1 MTARNSS
8 TRGGDNDSLT
18 RLFESVT
25 GDDDSRMCRD
35 ISDAACREQ
44 PGNFFRHLVAAL
56 GNKLADELSNARLI
70 LPWLMGAIGAPVWM
84 VGLLVPIREAGA
96 LLPQLLIAGYIRL
109 REIRKWVWVAGGV
122 AQAVG
127 AVLLGL
133 LALFG
138 HGSWGGALV
147 LIALTGL
154 SLGRGLSSVATK
166 DVMGKTI
173 AKQRRGTLMGWSAS
187 AAGALT
193 LLVGIGLM
201 LMGDRPGT
209 WALAVLLFAAALGWA
224 LNALCA
230 AAIREAPGATEG
242 GANAWDSVKQGVSLL
257 RRDRRFLH
265 FNLSRALLLSSA
277 LALPYLALLGQQ
289 NSGTDL
295 ASLGILVLT
304 SGVAGMIGGPIWG
317 RLADRSSRRV
327 MRNAAIGAALCCVAG
342 AACVLL
348 PEAARTSVWPYAVVY
363 GLLMI
368 AHAGIRLGRKTYVV
382 DLSDSDTRALYV
394 AFSNTFTG
402 VLMLIVGLLL
412 GVLAQWL
419 GSAPLLLLLAL
430 LALAAA
436 GSAHALA
443 EVEA

>member
-1 MTARNSS
+1 MANR
-8 TRGGDNDSLT
+8 DLSLS
-18 RLFESVT
+18 RLFERLT
-25 GDDDSRMCRD
+25 GDEDSRMCRD
-35 ISDAACREQ
+35 ISEQACQEQ

-96 LLPQLLIAGYIRL
+96 LLPQLLIAGQIRL
-109 REIRKWVWVAGGV
+109 RAIRKWVWVTGGI
-122 AQAVG
+122 AQAIG
-127 AVLLGL
+127 AAVLAL

-138 HGSWGGALV
+138 HGTWGGALV

-166 DVMGKTI
+166 DVLGKTI

-193 LLVGIGLM
+193 LTVGVILTA
-201 LMGDRPGT
+201 LGDQPGS
-209 WALAVLLFAAALGWA
+209 WAIAILLAAAALGWA

-230 AAIREAPGATEG
+230 AAIKESPGATEG
-242 GANAWDSVKQGVSLL
+242 GANAWDSVKQGLSLL

-295 ASLGILVLT
+295 ASLGILIVT
-304 SGVAGMIGGPIWG
+304 SGLAGMIAGPIWG

-327 MRNAAIGAALCCVAG
+327 MRTSAIGAAICCLAG
-342 AACVLL
+342 AGCMWL
-348 PEAARTSVWPYAVVY
+348 PEAWRTSVWPYAIVY

-382 DLSDSDTRALYV
+382 DLADSDTRALYV

-402 VLMLIVGLLL
+402 VLMLALGLLL
-412 GVLAQWL
+412 GVMAQWL
-419 GSAPLLLLLAL
+419 GSALLLLILAL
-430 LALAAA
+430 VALAAA
-436 GSAHALA
+436 WSSHRLA
-443 EVEA
+443 EVEAD

>member
-1 MTARNSS
+1 MSVKET
-8 TRGGDNDSLT
+8 SLT
-18 RLFESVT
+18 RLFERVT
-25 GDDDSRMCRD
+25 GDEDSRMCRD
-35 ISDAACREQ
+35 ISDEACQEQ
-44 PGNFFRHLVAAL
+44 PGNFFRHLLAAL

-109 REIRKWVWVAGGV
+109 RPIRKWVWVAGGV
-122 AQAVG
+122 VQAAG
-127 AVLLGL
+127 ALCLTL

-138 HGSWGGALV
+138 HGGWGGALV

-154 SLGRGLSSVATK
+154 ALGRGLSSVATK
-166 DVMGKTI
+166 DVLGKTI

-187 AAGALT
+187 VAGALT
-193 LLVGIGLM
+193 LIVGAALIVP
-201 LMGDRPGT
+201 GDQPGT
-209 WALAVLLFAAALGWA
+209 LALAILLFAAALGWG

-230 AAIREAPGATEG
+230 ALIHEAPGATEG
-242 GANAWDSVKQGVSLL
+242 GANAWDSVKQGIALM

-265 FNLSRALLLSSA
+265 FNLARALLLSSA

-295 ASLGILVLT
+295 ASLGILILT
-304 SGVAGMIGGPIWG
+304 SGVASLIAGPIWG

-327 MRNAAIGAALCCVAG
+327 MRDSAIGAAMCCLAG
-342 AACVLL
+342 AACVWL
-348 PEAARTSVWPYAVVY
+348 PESARTSVWPYATVY

-368 AHAGIRLGRKTYVV
+368 AHAGIRLGRKTYVI

-402 VLMLIVGLLL
+402 VLMLCVGLLL
-412 GVLAQWL
+412 GALAQWL
-419 GSAPLLLLLAL
+419 GSAGLLLVLA
-430 LALAAA
+430 ALAIAA
-436 GSAHALA
+436 ASSSHALA
-443 EVEA
+443 EVESETTS

>member
-1 MTARNSS
+1 
-8 TRGGDNDSLT
+8 
-18 RLFESVT
+18 
-25 GDDDSRMCRD
+25 MCRD
-35 ISDAACREQ
+35 ISEQACQEQ

-96 LLPQLLIAGYIRL
+96 LLPQLLIAGQIRL
-109 REIRKWVWVAGGV
+109 RAIRKWVWVTGGI
-122 AQAVG
+122 AQAIG
-127 AVLLGL
+127 AAVLAL

-138 HGSWGGALV
+138 HGTWGGALV

-166 DVMGKTI
+166 DVLGKTI

-193 LLVGIGLM
+193 LTVGVILTA
-201 LMGDRPGT
+201 LGDQPGS
-209 WALAVLLFAAALGWA
+209 WAIAILLAAAALGWA

-230 AAIREAPGATEG
+230 AAIKESPGATEG
-242 GANAWDSVKQGVSLL
+242 GANAWDSVKQGLSLL

-295 ASLGILVLT
+295 ASLGILIVT
-304 SGVAGMIGGPIWG
+304 SGLAGMIAGPIWG

-327 MRNAAIGAALCCVAG
+327 MRTSAIGAAICCLAG
-342 AACVLL
+342 AGCMWL
-348 PEAARTSVWPYAVVY
+348 PEAWRTSVWPYAIVY

-382 DLSDSDTRALYV
+382 DLADSDTRALYV

-402 VLMLIVGLLL
+402 VLMLALGLLL
-412 GVLAQWL
+412 GVMAQWL
-419 GSAPLLLLLAL
+419 GSALLLLILAL
-430 LALAAA
+430 VALAAA
-436 GSAHALA
+436 WSSHRLA
-443 EVEA
+443 EVEAD